1 MFNYVANLLALPSIK
16 NAFVQGLKQQR
27 TFMQQTIDIDLQDIQ
42 KNIDDS
48 LSEKDF
54 KKINDYYGY
63 AVPAILGEAFCLL
76 RGQAMTTRERHAMT
90 YLGALTGLFD
100 DFFDEKKTSKEH
112 IKLLLDAPDESNAM
126 NAHQRLI
133 IRLFRHALAHLDE
146 PEVLKSYCYQVY
158 DAQIWSSKQSEIT
171 PLTQEELQQIT
182 CVKGGLSFLY
192 YRTALGPCHDK
203 IEEQMLYNFGS
214 ISQLENDMF
223 DVYKDIQNGVQTL
236 ATTSTKID
244 ELRIYYTKLTQDTFE
259 LAHQTNYRKA
269 NQQKFLR
276 FAALII
282 ARGYVCLDVLEQAA
296 RKSNGIFSPSTYQR
310 SDLICDMEK
319 TTNRLKLLH
328 YYAKTSI

>member
-1 MFNYVANLLALPSIK
+1 MFNYVANLIALPSIK
-16 NAFVQGLKQQR
+16 NAFLQGLKQQR
-27 TFMQQTIDIDLQDIQ
+27 TFMQQTIDIDIQDIK
-42 KNIDDS
+42 KNLDDS

-112 IKLLLDAPDESNAM
+112 IKFLLDEPDETNAQ
-126 NAHQRLI
+126 NAHQRFI

-158 DAQIWSSKQSEIT
+158 DAQLWSNKQSEPT
-171 PLTQEELQQIT
+171 PLTRDELQQIT
-182 CVKGGLSFLY
+182 CVKGGVSFLY

-214 ISQLENDMF
+214 ISQIENDMF

-236 ATTSTKID
+236 ATTTTKID
-244 ELRIYYTKLTQDTFE
+244 TLRTYYTKLTQDTFE
-259 LAHQTNYRKA
+259 LARQTNYPAA
-269 NQQKFLR
+269 NQNKFLR

-282 ARGYVCLDVLEQAA
+282 SRGNVCLDVLEQAS
-296 RKSNGIFSPSTYQR
+296 KQSNGLFTPTQYQR
-310 SDLICDMEK
+310 SALICDMEK
-319 TTNRLKLLH
+319 NINRIKLLH
-328 YYAKTSI
+328 YYAKS

>member
-76 RGQAMTTRERHAMT
+76 RGQAMITRERHAMT

-112 IKLLLDAPDESNAM
+112 IKVLLDAPDESNAM

-146 PEVLKSYCYQVY
+146 PEVLKSYCDQVY
-158 DAQIWSSKQSEIT
+158 DASYGATNNQSIL
-171 PLTQEELQQIT
+171 PLLE
-182 CVKGGLSFLY
+182 KN
-192 YRTALGPCHDK
+192 
-203 IEEQMLYNFGS
+203 YN
-214 ISQLENDMF
+214 
-223 DVYKDIQNGVQTL
+223 K
-236 ATTSTKID
+236 
-244 ELRIYYTKLTQDTFE
+244 
-259 LAHQTNYRKA
+259 
-269 NQQKFLR
+269 
-276 FAALII
+276 
-282 ARGYVCLDVLEQAA
+282 
-296 RKSNGIFSPSTYQR
+296 
-310 SDLICDMEK
+310 
-319 TTNRLKLLH
+319 
-328 YYAKTSI
+328 